1 MEATFCF
8 VDMAGF
14 TALTEAHGDDEAA
27 RFALRLG
34 ELVDHALGDGGRV
47 VKTIG
52 DAVMAVAPAP
62 DAAVTFVQRL
72 WQVCASE
79 PDFPV
84 LRAGLHHGE
93 AVERGA
99 DVFGAAVNLA
109 ARVTARA
116 SGGQVLATS
125 VVADA
130 ARAHHVPVASL
141 GAVLLRHVRQ
151 PVELFSLDLSHDRD
165 VVVDPVCRMRVAPE
179 SAAGQ
184 FRVDGVDYWFCSLQ
198 CARAFLADPLAYRRD
213 VT

>member
-27 RFALRLG
+27 RLALRLS
-34 ELVDHALGDGGRV
+34 ELVECALGGNGRV

-52 DAVMAVAPAP
+52 DAVMAVAPTP
-62 DAAVTFVQRL
+62 DAAVAFVQRL
-72 WQVCASE
+72 WKACSSE
-79 PDFPV
+79 ADFPV

-99 DVFGAAVNLA
+99 DVFGAAINLA
-109 ARVTARA
+109 ARITARA
-116 SGGQVLATS
+116 SGGQVLATL

-130 ARAHHVPVASL
+130 ARAHMPVTSL
-141 GAVLLRHVRQ
+141 GPTVLRNVRQ
-151 PVELFSLDLSHDRD
+151 PVELFSLELSHDD
-165 VVVDPVCRMRVAPE
+165 GVAVDPVCRMRVARE

-184 FRVDGVDYWFCSLQ
+184 LRVDGVDYWFCSLQ
-198 CARAFLADPLAYRRD
+198 CARAFLADPNAYRRD
-213 VT
+213 AT